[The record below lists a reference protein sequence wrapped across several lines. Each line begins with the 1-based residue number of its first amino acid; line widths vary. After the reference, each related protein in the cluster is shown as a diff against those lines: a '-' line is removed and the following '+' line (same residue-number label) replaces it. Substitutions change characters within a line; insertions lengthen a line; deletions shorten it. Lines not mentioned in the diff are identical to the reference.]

1 MYNALLSMSNRTQSI
16 CTMLYYQC
24 QKGHNLSVQCCTI
37 YVKQDTIFL
46 YNAVLSMLNR
56 TQSICTILHYLCKTG
71 HNLSAQFPIYV
82 YLSRRWFRTLL
93 VYKTRNNYTYL
104 VIIQESIP
112 TECILG
118 SIFLSNKITSF
129 TMLYTSVVKLI
140 KIQVWRGTDVARLG

>member
-1 MYNALLSMSNRTQSI
+1 MSNRTQSI

-24 QKGHNLSVQCCTI
+24 QIGHNLYVQCFTINVKKDTI
-37 YVKQDTIFL
+37 YL